1 MRQNNTEQIGNY
13 LDIRESVDYV
23 VGTVEIFLLLMPL
36 MSMILALARKT
47 RLPKLQWVLLSG
59 LFLSELGMV
68 TVAF

>member
-1 MRQNNTEQIGNY
+1 MRQNSTEQISNY
-13 LDIRESVDYV
+13 LDIRESIDYV

-47 RLPKLQWVLLSG
+47 WLPKLQWVLLSG